1 MVLCQCNGTFPWVW
15 MNKGPRATPVPAG
28 SSELWMGTQGT
39 VGKAARP
46 TSVHG
51 CRGRRGAGPSLLTLR
66 SQLHPKDEGERRR
79 EVQG

>member
-1 MVLCQCNGTFPWVW
+1 M
-15 MNKGPRATPVPAG
+15 PAG
-28 SSELWMGTQGT
+28 SSELWMGTQDT

-51 CRGRRGAGPSLLTLR
+51 CRGRRGAGPSLPTLR

-79 EVQG
+79 EEKMATAAIERLLWEGIEEGRAGYIYI